1 MSKILDIMYQ
11 KGARRNEISFCLP
24 NFSLSLVVVII
35 ALPFGLSAGLSAM
48 GSQAQLFAAR
58 SAFFVSFMVL
68 NVLVW
73 LLYFTYF
80 EGTSGQTLGKKIM
93 GIKVVKE
100 NGDQPSF
107 MDALIRTI
115 LRIIDGIAFYLVGFI
130 VILVSEKKQRL
141 GDMAAGT
148 IVVEA

>member
-1 MSKILDIMYQ
+1 MADYANLGSRIVAIIIDLI
-11 KGARRNEISFCLP
+11 I
-24 NFSLSLVVVII
+24 LSLVVVII
-35 ALPFGLSAGLSAM
+35 ALPLGLLAGLSAM
-48 GSQAQLFAAR
+48 GNPTQLFAAR
-58 SAFFVSFMVL
+58 SAFFVAFMVL

>member
-1 MSKILDIMYQ
+1 MADYANLGSRIVAIIIDLI
-11 KGARRNEISFCLP
+11 I
-24 NFSLSLVVVII
+24 LSLVVVII
-35 ALPFGLSAGLSAM
+35 ALPLGLLAGLSA
-48 GSQAQLFAAR
+48 
-58 SAFFVSFMVL
+58 FMVL

>member
-1 MSKILDIMYQ
+1 MADYANLGSRIVAIIIDLI
-11 KGARRNEISFCLP
+11 I
-24 NFSLSLVVVII
+24 LSLVVVII
-35 ALPFGLSAGLSAM
+35 ALPLGLLAGLSAI
-48 GSQAQLFAAR
+48 GNPTQLFAAR
-58 SAFFVSFMVL
+58 IAFFVSFMVL

>member
-1 MSKILDIMYQ
+1 
-11 KGARRNEISFCLP
+11 
-24 NFSLSLVVVII
+24 
-35 ALPFGLSAGLSAM
+35 M
-48 GSQAQLFAAR
+48 GSPAQLFAAR

-141 GDMAAGT
+141 CDMAAGT

>member
-1 MSKILDIMYQ
+1 MAGYANLGSRIVAIIVDLI
-11 KGARRNEISFCLP
+11 I
-24 NFSLSLVVVII
+24 LSLVVVII
-35 ALPFGLSAGLSAM
+35 ALPFGLLAGLSAM
-48 GSQAQLFAAR
+48 GNPAQLFAAR
-58 SAFFVSFMVL
+58 SAFFVSFVVL

-100 NGDQPSF
+100 NGDRPSF

-115 LRIIDGIAFYLVGFI
+115 LRACQKITYQIFKHLQIQNRF
-130 VILVSEKKQRL
+130 
-141 GDMAAGT
+141 
-148 IVVEA
+148 

>member
-1 MSKILDIMYQ
+1 MADYANLGSRIVAIIVDLI
-11 KGARRNEISFCLP
+11 I
-24 NFSLSLVVVII
+24 LSLVMVII
-35 ALPFGLSAGLSAM
+35 TLPFGLLAGLSVM
-48 GSQAQLFAAR
+48 GNPAQLFAAR

-93 GIKVVKE
+93 GIKVAKE
-100 NGDQPSF
+100 NGDPPSF

>member
-1 MSKILDIMYQ
+1 MADYANLGSRIVAIIIDLI
-11 KGARRNEISFCLP
+11 I
-24 NFSLSLVVVII
+24 LSLVVVII
-35 ALPFGLSAGLSAM
+35 ALPLGLLAGLSAI
-48 GSQAQLFAAR
+48 GNPTQLFAAR
-58 SAFFVSFMVL
+58 SAFFVAFMVL

>member
-1 MSKILDIMYQ
+1 MSDYANLGSRIVAIIIDLI
-11 KGARRNEISFCLP
+11 I
-24 NFSLSLVVVII
+24 LSLVVVII
-35 ALPFGLSAGLSAM
+35 ALPLGLLAGLSAM
-48 GSQAQLFAAR
+48 GNPTQLFAAR
-58 SAFFVSFMVL
+58 SAFFVAFMVL

>member
-1 MSKILDIMYQ
+1 MADYANLGSRIVAIIIDLI
-11 KGARRNEISFCLP
+11 I
-24 NFSLSLVVVII
+24 LSLVVVII
-35 ALPFGLSAGLSAM
+35 ALPLGLLAGLSAI
-48 GSQAQLFAAR
+48 GNPTQLFVAR
-58 SAFFVSFMVL
+58 IAFFVSFMVL

-148 IVVEA
+148 IVVDA